1 MFVLI
6 TGGSGFIGQHL
17 VRQLQIIDDDDQQIT
32 IDEIRIIDRQP
43 FIQKIGLSYIY
54 FVDLCKYLFA
64 IRLSST
70 NSNYYL

>member
-17 VRQLQIIDDDDQQIT
+17 VRQLQIIDDDDQQIN

-43 FIQKIGLSYIY
+43 FIQKIGIF
-54 FVDLCKYLFA
+54 FVDLCKFFV
-64 IRLSST
+64 
-70 NSNYYL
+70 